1 MLGGLIWGFIADK
14 WHCHRTVV
22 ALACLISLL
31 CIITQPTLS
40 VYYGNTETNRCPA
53 YNNLEF
59 SIQEFNS
66 QNISINNC
74 SSNTRNSLD
83 KNKTI
88 GTNVINCTLDKQHN
102 AVSPYSSSSHKDII
116 YGSMFFINFL
126 FAFGQGCGVAFVD
139 TATLRHSQLSP
150 EDRPVQYGRQRMFAP
165 VGSVVGILT
174 TNLVIDYF
182 PYNNDITCYAGIF
195 AMYGFFTV
203 LYSVSAIILY
213 GGLTFRD
220 RIDDAVEGDNNDNT
234 SSMENGIHKIDDLNQ
249 ENSKMDSTTF
259 KNNNFHKNDNHKY
272 PGKSSDAI
280 STIIKNDNFKALPS
294 NAYDSGIGECI
305 DKAHKLKPSSLFLEH
320 NEKEGSKPYQTQKE
334 EVENEENLNE
344 SELNSRHQLPAA
356 VVSFKENERCMQELN
371 ENNFRKDFIKTFS
384 QYDVLFFYLTV
395 LVSGLEYSQFTSF
408 LFVYLKEMDASS
420 SLLTLSIV
428 FSNVASFVCL
438 AYTNTII
445 KVLGGTLRTIAFT
458 FLAYFVR
465 YFGISLI
472 RNPWLV
478 LIFQPFH
485 GITATLFMASGML
498 HLRDTSPLQ
507 VLTTLV
513 SIFNGMHFGLGTFIG
528 SSISGVVYERYG
540 GRVLFRS
547 TALLSVG
554 WFCVLVVYIL
564 FKENFLRRKGKHN
577 DDYEQ

>member
-1 MLGGLIWGFIADK
+1 
-14 WHCHRTVV
+14 
-22 ALACLISLL
+22 
-31 CIITQPTLS
+31 
-40 VYYGNTETNRCPA
+40 
-53 YNNLEF
+53 
-59 SIQEFNS
+59 
-66 QNISINNC
+66 
-74 SSNTRNSLD
+74 
-83 KNKTI
+83 
-88 GTNVINCTLDKQHN
+88 
-102 AVSPYSSSSHKDII
+102 
-116 YGSMFFINFL
+116 
-126 FAFGQGCGVAFVD
+126 
-139 TATLRHSQLSP
+139 
-150 EDRPVQYGRQRMFAP
+150 
-165 VGSVVGILT
+165 
-174 TNLVIDYF
+174 
-182 PYNNDITCYAGIF
+182 
-195 AMYGFFTV
+195 
-203 LYSVSAIILY
+203 
-213 GGLTFRD
+213 
-220 RIDDAVEGDNNDNT
+220 
-234 SSMENGIHKIDDLNQ
+234 MENGIHKIDDLNQ

-272 PGKSSDAI
+272 PRKSSDAI

-294 NAYDSGIGECI
+294 NAYGSEIGECI

-344 SELNSRHQLPAA
+344 SELNSRHQLPVA
-356 VVSFKENERCMQELN
+356 VVSFKDNERYMQELN
-371 ENNFRKDFIKTFS
+371 ENNFWKDFIKTFS

-498 HLRDTSPLQ
+498 HLRDTCLLYTSP
-507 VLTTLV
+507 
-513 SIFNGMHFGLGTFIG
+513 SPRD
-528 SSISGVVYERYG
+528 S
-540 GRVLFRS
+540 
-547 TALLSVG
+547 
-554 WFCVLVVYIL
+554 
-564 FKENFLRRKGKHN
+564 
-577 DDYEQ
+577 